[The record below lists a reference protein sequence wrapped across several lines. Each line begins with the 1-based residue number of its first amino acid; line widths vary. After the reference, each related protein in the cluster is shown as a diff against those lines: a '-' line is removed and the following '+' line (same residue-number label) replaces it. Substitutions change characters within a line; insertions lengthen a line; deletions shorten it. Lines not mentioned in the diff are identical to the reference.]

1 MPFRPRL
8 RHYAG
13 ALVVVAIGVAV
24 FLAVGREAPISTSGF
39 TPFSIGSIDLSSI
52 EPQEPTDYLAL
63 VETFDGSSFNVRA
76 EHGKKCA
83 TATNDTACRTELS
96 EILSSSGIVTFSQ
109 CGTCPRLTL
118 IGTRGD
124 QVFAVGDLST
134 FLGRI
139 DTPTEAALAASVGS
153 WVKPVDG
160 GYEVIE
166 SHFTAECDPIIE
178 VTTLSHVGADGTV
191 IPLDTHTTRENGVCI

>member
-13 ALVVVAIGVAV
+13 ALVVVAIGIAV
-24 FLAVGREAPISTSGF
+24 VLAVGREAPISTSGF
-39 TPFSIGSIDLSSI
+39 TPFSIGSIDLSTI

-63 VETFDGSSFNVRA
+63 VESFDAGAFDLRA
-76 EHGKKCA
+76 EHGQECA
-83 TATNDTACRTELS
+83 TATNDAACRAELS
-96 EILSSSGIVTFSQ
+96 EILASSGVVTFRQ
-109 CGTCPRLTL
+109 CRMCPQLTL

-124 QVFAVGDLST
+124 QVFAVGDVSA

-139 DTPTEAALAASVGS
+139 DSPTEAALAASVGS
-153 WVKPVDG
+153 WIKPVTG

-166 SHFTAECDPIIE
+166 SHFAAECDPIVE
-178 VTTLSHVGADGTV
+178 VTTLSFVDVSGTV
-191 IPLDTHTTRENGVCI
+191 VPLDTHTTREHGVCI